1 MYDLVVIGSGPGG
14 YAAAF
19 RGSDLGM
26 KVCIVDRTPYLGGVC
41 LNVGCIPS
49 KTLLHAAKVMT
60 DVSDLTDYGITYDK
74 PVINLAKLNE
84 KKDQI
89 ISDLRGGLSVLAN
102 KRNVDF
108 KTGAAKFESNNKL
121 LLINDQA
128 QETLEFKSVII
139 ASGSRPSSL
148 PFAPSSRKIL
158 DSTSALKLEEIPK
171 CLCIIG
177 GGIIGLEMACVYSE
191 LGSQV
196 TIIELSSDLLNGVD
210 GDLVR
215 PLERK
220 LNNKLES
227 IYKSTK
233 VTAIDETSEGFIL
246 TLEGKLAPEK
256 FACDAVLVATGRV
269 PNTELLG
276 IDKIGVLVDDQGFI
290 KVDNQQRT
298 NVNNVFA
305 VGDVTGNPMLAHKS
319 TYQGKVAAEVLAGM
333 KTIYDAK
340 AIPSIAYTDPEVAW
354 IGHIESMGTIQGR
367 ELKISNFPW
376 SACGRSLAIGRKEGN
391 TKLIFDKKTKELLG
405 AGVVGPNAGDLI
417 GELAVALE
425 MGADYD
431 DLALTMHAHPTL
443 SETIA
448 LSSEVAAD
456 TCIDIFPKDK

>member
-1 MYDLVVIGSGPGG
+1 MYDLIVVGSGPGG

-19 RGSDLGM
+19 RASDLGM
-26 KVCIVDRTPYLGGVC
+26 KVCIVDRTVYLGGVC

-49 KTLLHAAKVMT
+49 KTLLHAAKVIT
-60 DVSDLTDYGITYDK
+60 DVSDLTEYGITYNEPAIDL
-74 PVINLAKLNE
+74 VKLNE

-89 ISDLRGGLSVLAN
+89 INDLRNGLSALAS

-108 KTGAAKFESNNKL
+108 KTGMAKFESTSNL
-121 LLINDQA
+121 LLTNQDVH
-128 QETLEFKSVII
+128 ETLEFKNVII
-139 ASGSRPSSL
+139 ASGSRPISL
-148 PFAPSSRKIL
+148 PFAPKSPKIL

-171 CLCIIG
+171 RLFIIG

-196 TIIELSSDLLNGVD
+196 TIIELSPSLLNGVD
-210 GDLVR
+210 KDLVR

-220 LNNKLES
+220 LKNKLES

-246 TLEGKLAPEK
+246 TLEGEMAPEK
-256 FACDAVLVATGRV
+256 LACDAVLVATGRV
-269 PNTELLG
+269 PNTELLDLG
-276 IDKIGVLVDDQGFI
+276 KIGVFTDGQGFI
-290 KVDNQQRT
+290 RVDNQLRT
-298 NVNNVFA
+298 NIANVFA

-319 TYQGKVAAEVLAGM
+319 SYQGKVAAEVLAGM

-340 AIPSIAYTDPEVAW
+340 AIPSVAYTDPEVAW
-354 IGHIESMGTIQGR
+354 IGHTESMGMIQGR
-367 ELKISNFPW
+367 DLKISNFPW
-376 SACGRSLAIGRKEGN
+376 SACGRSLAIGRKDGN
-391 TKLIFDKKTKELLG
+391 TKLIFDKTTKELLG

-425 MGADYD
+425 MGADID

-448 LSSEVAAD
+448 LASEVAAN
-456 TCIDIFPKDK
+456 TCVDIFSSDK